1 MVSVKPLIPGR
12 LEGAVITVVKSMI
25 QLVEETTQPEF
36 DTLANQQILKP
47 AMRGDRRDRLELH
60 NE

>member
-12 LEGAVITVVKSMI
+12 LEGAVITVVKPMM
-25 QLVEETTQPEF
+25 QLVEEITQPEF
-36 DTLANQQILKP
+36 DTLANQQIFKP
-47 AMRGDRRDRLELH
+47 AVRGDRRDHLQLH